1 MAGVAG
7 VARVDAAAAR
17 GAPGGG
23 GAPPLATTT
32 CCSGGRMCNA
42 KGLLSL
48 SSIVFMLPWF
58 NDASMASVAANLFR
72 LATTSLP
79 RRDAACR
86 ALAMLA
92 GYSFAVVR
100 VISILIGLR
109 PSLALRGDGGGESSM
124 RTMTGSRSAGA
135 S

>member
-7 VARVDAAAAR
+7 VASVDAAAAT

-23 GAPPLATTT
+23 GAPLDAL
-32 CCSGGRMCNA
+32 CNT
-42 KGLLSL
+42 KGFLSL
-48 SSIVFMLPWF
+48 SSIVFILPWF
-58 NDASMASVAANLFR
+58 NDASIASVAANLFR
-72 LATTSLP
+72 LATNSLS
-79 RRDAACR
+79 RRDAACL

-92 GYSFAVVR
+92 AYSFAVVR
-100 VISILIGLR
+100 VVSILIGLR

-124 RTMTGSRSAGA
+124 RTMTGSRSAGT

>member
-1 MAGVAG
+1 M
-7 VARVDAAAAR
+7 
-17 GAPGGG
+17 
-23 GAPPLATTT
+23 
-32 CCSGGRMCNA
+32 CST

-58 NDASMASVAANLFR
+58 NDASIASVAANLFR
-72 LATTSLP
+72 LATTSLS
-79 RRDAACR
+79 RRDAACL

-92 GYSFAVVR
+92 AYSFAVVR
-100 VISILIGLR
+100 VVSILIGLR

-124 RTMTGSRSAGA
+124 RTMTGSRSAGT

>member
-7 VARVDAAAAR
+7 VADAAAAP

-32 CCSGGRMCNA
+32 FCSGGHVCSTKR
-42 KGLLSL
+42 LLSL

-58 NDASMASVAANLFR
+58 NVASMASVAANLFR
-72 LATTSLP
+72 LATTSLSC
-79 RRDAACR
+79 RDAACL

-92 GYSFAVVR
+92 AYSFEVVR
-100 VISILIGLR
+100 VVSILIGLR
-109 PSLALRGDGGGESSM
+109 PSLALRGDGGLESTSHPC
-124 RTMTGSRSAGA
+124 GP
-135 S
+135 

>member
-1 MAGVAG
+1 M
-7 VARVDAAAAR
+7 
-17 GAPGGG
+17 
-23 GAPPLATTT
+23 
-32 CCSGGRMCNA
+32 CST

-72 LATTSLP
+72 LATTSLSC
-79 RRDAACR
+79 RDAACL

-92 GYSFAVVR
+92 AYSFAVVR
-100 VISILIGLR
+100 VVSILIGLR

-124 RTMTGSRSAGA
+124 RAMTGSRSAGT

>member
-7 VARVDAAAAR
+7 VADAAAPP

-32 CCSGGRMCNA
+32 FCSGGRMCST

-48 SSIVFMLPWF
+48 SSIVFILPWF
-58 NDASMASVAANLFR
+58 NDASIASVAANLFR
-72 LATTSLP
+72 LATTSLSC
-79 RRDAACR
+79 RDAACL
-86 ALAMLA
+86 ALAILA
-92 GYSFAVVR
+92 AYSFAVVR
-100 VISILIGLR
+100 VVSILIDLR

-124 RTMTGSRSAGA
+124 RTMTGSRSAGT

>member
-1 MAGVAG
+1 M
-7 VARVDAAAAR
+7 
-17 GAPGGG
+17 
-23 GAPPLATTT
+23 
-32 CCSGGRMCNA
+32 CST

-72 LATTSLP
+72 LATTSLSC
-79 RRDAACR
+79 RDAACL

-92 GYSFAVVR
+92 AYSFAVVR
-100 VISILIGLR
+100 VVSILIGLR

-124 RTMTGSRSAGA
+124 RTMTGSRSADT
-135 S
+135 SS

>member
-1 MAGVAG
+1 M
-7 VARVDAAAAR
+7 
-17 GAPGGG
+17 
-23 GAPPLATTT
+23 
-32 CCSGGRMCNA
+32 CST

-48 SSIVFMLPWF
+48 SSIVFTLPWF

-72 LATTSLP
+72 LATTSLSC
-79 RRDAACR
+79 RDAACRR

-92 GYSFAVVR
+92 AYSFAVVR
-100 VISILIGLR
+100 VVSILIGLR

-124 RTMTGSRSAGA
+124 RTMTGSRSTGT

>member
-7 VARVDAAAAR
+7 VASVDATAAP
-17 GAPGGG
+17 GVPGGG
-23 GAPPLATTT
+23 GAPPLTTTT
-32 CCSGGRMCNA
+32 CCSGGRMCST

-48 SSIVFMLPWF
+48 SSIVFILPWF
-58 NDASMASVAANLFR
+58 NSASIASVAANLFR
-72 LATTSLP
+72 LATTSLS
-79 RRDAACR
+79 RRDTACR

-92 GYSFAVVR
+92 AYSFAVVS

-124 RTMTGSRSAGA
+124 RTMTGRRSAGA

>member
-1 MAGVAG
+1 M
-7 VARVDAAAAR
+7 
-17 GAPGGG
+17 
-23 GAPPLATTT
+23 
-32 CCSGGRMCNA
+32 CST

-58 NDASMASVAANLFR
+58 NDASIASDAANLFW
-72 LATTSLP
+72 LAINSLS

-92 GYSFAVVR
+92 AYSFAVVR
-100 VISILIGLR
+100 VVSILIGLR
-109 PSLALRGDGGGESSM
+109 VSLALRGDGGGESSM
-124 RTMTGSRSAGA
+124 RTMTGSRSAGT